1 MPEPRRLRRSV
12 CDHHRAR
19 GADALANS
27 NPAFRALGLAD
38 TLGNA
43 PEGTNSNSNRN
54 ADASDR
60 TEPNRHASDRT
71 NTDALANPWW

>member
-38 TLGNA
+38 TLGNSA
-43 PEGTNSNSNRN
+43 DVSNAN

-60 TEPNRHASDRT
+60 TDADSLA
-71 NTDALANPWW
+71 DALTDPW